1 MNNPYQASRVLTA
14 DRGQL
19 LLMLFDGALRF
30 NGQAVDEI
38 GRGQYLRALP
48 FMRRVMAIVQELSA
62 MLDHSRAP
70 EICAN
75 LERLYQFVLDRIVAA
90 QSERSAGPLADVT
103 RILSDLRQT
112 WQEAL
117 EKANSHK
124 AMERTG

>member
-1 MNNPYQASRVLTA
+1 MTNPYQSSRVLTA

-19 LLMLFDGALRF
+19 LLMLYDGALRF
-30 NGQAVDEI
+30 NGQAIDEI
-38 GRGQYLRALP
+38 GRGRYLEALP
-48 FMRRVMAIVQELSA
+48 LMRKVMAIVHELA
-62 MLDHSRAP
+62 AVLDHSVAP

-90 QSERSAGPLADVT
+90 QAERSAQPLADVT

-117 EKANSHK
+117 EKANEAK
-124 AMERTG
+124 PVERVG

>member
-1 MNNPYQASRVLTA
+1 MHNPYQSSRVLTA

-19 LLMLFDGALRF
+19 LLMLYDGALRF

-38 GRGQYLRALP
+38 GRGQYLKALP
-48 FMRRVMAIVQELSA
+48 YMRRVMAIVQELSA

-90 QSERSAGPLADVT
+90 QTDRSAKPLADVT
-103 RILSDLRQT
+103 RILGDLRQT

-117 EKANSHK
+117 EKANDK
-124 AMERTG
+124 KPMERTG